1 MRTRA
6 FLALP
11 VVLLAATAIPRAAA
25 SDPGVAALQVGL
37 HTHGLYK
44 GPIDG
49 ITGPATQRAIRKLQA
64 GARLTIDGVVGPKT
78 RRALGRFAGHRL
90 GQRRLRIGNA
100 GWDVASLQF
109 QLAEHGFPSG
119 TFDGIFGP
127 HIDAALRRFQDY
139 AGLKADG
146 VAGPETLAALRG
158 TAPKLPL
165 PLAWPLTV
173 HVVGSPFGPRDDRW
187 HAGID
192 LPAPTGTPVYSA
204 RAGEVVWAGWR
215 GEYGFM
221 VTVAHGHGER
231 SMYAHLSRIDVRV
244 GVWIGEGVRVGLV
257 GATGDATGPHLHFE
271 VRQNGTPI
279 DPVPLLLGY
288 RSAAGSLKGA
298 RSGKRSRRCR
308 ANGDARGRRADP
320 LSARLDRCP

>member
-11 VVLLAATAIPRAAA
+11 VVLLAATAIPQASA
-25 SDPGVAALQVGL
+25 SDPSVAALQVGL
-37 HTHGLYK
+37 HARGLYK

-49 ITGPATQRAIRKLQA
+49 ITGPATQRAIRKLQRR
-64 GARLTIDGVVGPKT
+64 ARLQVDGVVGRRT
-78 RRALGRFAGHRL
+78 RRALGRFARHRL
-90 GQRRLRIGNA
+90 GQRPLRLGNA

-109 QLAEHGFPSG
+109 QLAEHGFPSR

-127 HIDAALRRFQDY
+127 HIDRALRRFQEW

-146 VAGPETLAALRG
+146 VAGPATLAALRG
-158 TAPKLPL
+158 PPAKVPL
-165 PLAWPLTV
+165 PLAWPLSV
-173 HVVGSPFGPRDDRW
+173 HVVGSPFGPRDERW
-187 HAGID
+187 HSGID
-192 LPAPTGTPVYSA
+192 IPAPLGTPVYSA

-215 GEYGFM
+215 GEYGFL

-271 VRQNGTPI
+271 VRIRG
-279 DPVPLLLGY
+279 
-288 RSAAGSLKGA
+288 AAV
-298 RSGKRSRRCR
+298 
-308 ANGDARGRRADP
+308 DP
-320 LSARLDRCP
+320 LRALPS